1 VKAAPNTTQMRTGGL
16 TIGNQIFRITQA
28 ARVCLTTLATSRVN
42 FGVNGGTG
50 SVDFIATCPWA
61 ANTNASWIEITP
73 RNGTANGTV
82 TFTVSANP
90 GPGAR
95 TGSIDIGGQTLTVT
109 QSAAGCTLSVSPAL
123 GTIPAAGGSGTL
135 TVAGNSACSWQPA
148 SSSDWLTLTWSSVSG
163 SGIVTYTAVANNT
176 GADRRA
182 TVTVNDQMAV
192 VTQTSVSLKF
202 TAAGVANA
210 ASYVGGAVAPG
221 EIVTIFGSGFGPET
235 LAPLQLSADQL
246 SITKI
251 LAETRALFDGVAA
264 PLIYSVAGQL
274 STVVPYNVGE
284 NSTTQL
290 RLEYKGTLSD
300 TATLPVAASAPGIF
314 TLDSSGKGPGAILNQ
329 DSSVNTAAA
338 PAEKNAFVVI
348 FATGEGLT
356 NPAGSDGKL
365 AVVPLAKPVL
375 PVTVKI
381 GGIDAEVSYAGG
393 APGLVAG
400 VIQVNARI
408 PAQAPSGD
416 AVPVTIKIG
425 SAESQA
431 GVTLAIR

>member
-1 VKAAPNTTQMRTGGL
+1 
-16 TIGNQIFRITQA
+16 
-28 ARVCLTTLATSRVN
+28 
-42 FGVNGGTG
+42 
-50 SVDFIATCPWA
+50 
-61 ANTNASWIEITP
+61 
-73 RNGTANGTV
+73 
-82 TFTVSANP
+82 
-90 GPGAR
+90 
-95 TGSIDIGGQTLTVT
+95 
-109 QSAAGCTLSVSPAL
+109 
-123 GTIPAAGGSGTL
+123 
-135 TVAGNSACSWQPA
+135 
-148 SSSDWLTLTWSSVSG
+148 
-163 SGIVTYTAVANNT
+163 
-176 GADRRA
+176 
-182 TVTVNDQMAV
+182 
-192 VTQTSVSLKF
+192 
-202 TAAGVANA
+202 
-210 ASYVGGAVAPG
+210 
-221 EIVTIFGSGFGPET
+221 
-235 LAPLQLSADQL
+235 
-246 SITKI
+246 
-251 LAETRALFDGVAA
+251 
-264 PLIYSVAGQL
+264 
-274 STVVPYNVGE
+274 
-284 NSTTQL
+284 
-290 RLEYKGTLSD
+290 
-300 TATLPVAASAPGIF
+300 
-314 TLDSSGKGPGAILNQ
+314 LNQ